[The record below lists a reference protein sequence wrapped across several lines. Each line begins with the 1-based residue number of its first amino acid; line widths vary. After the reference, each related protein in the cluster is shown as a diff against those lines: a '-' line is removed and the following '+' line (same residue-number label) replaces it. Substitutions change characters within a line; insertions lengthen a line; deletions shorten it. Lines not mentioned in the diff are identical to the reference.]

1 MFIKENYSLLPHNT
15 FGIDAKCKRFVEYSS
30 EAELQEFLRSRD
42 AEEPLLHIGE
52 GSNLV
57 FTKDFDGTILHSAI
71 KGKQAFAGP
80 DMVMLIVGAGENWDD
95 LVAWCVKQGYHG
107 LENLS
112 LIPGEVG
119 AAAVQNI
126 GAYGVE
132 IADFVANVEAINLET
147 GVHEFFSDSA
157 CKYGYRE
164 SVFKKEGKGAYA
176 ITRVHLRLSRTFTP
190 QCTYGTIE
198 QELAKRGI
206 STPTASELRQVI
218 IDIRKNKLPAPTEI
232 GSAGSFFMNPVI
244 SNEEFERLKATYP
257 DMPHYPQAEGVKIP
271 AGWLIEQCGWKD
283 TPHEH
288 VGVYKHQALVVINR
302 GGATGKEVVYFAE
315 AVVASVKDKFGVEL
329 NMEVNVIG

>member
-80 DMVMLIVGAGENWDD
+80 DMVMLIVGASENWDD

-147 GVHEFFSDSA
+147 
-157 CKYGYRE
+157 
-164 SVFKKEGKGAYA
+164 
-176 ITRVHLRLSRTFTP
+176 
-190 QCTYGTIE
+190 
-198 QELAKRGI
+198 
-206 STPTASELRQVI
+206 
-218 IDIRKNKLPAPTEI
+218 
-232 GSAGSFFMNPVI
+232 
-244 SNEEFERLKATYP
+244 
-257 DMPHYPQAEGVKIP
+257 
-271 AGWLIEQCGWKD
+271 
-283 TPHEH
+283 
-288 VGVYKHQALVVINR
+288 
-302 GGATGKEVVYFAE
+302 
-315 AVVASVKDKFGVEL
+315 
-329 NMEVNVIG
+329 